1 VHYRIFVFICAEL
14 RAVRRYVVDAEL
26 ARRCKLSPEIIAA
39 VAKYFSELS
48 SSREASTLFFHICI
62 SSNYQMIAD
71 ALASLIG
78 SWVKCKCADSWLA
91 GIVASNIDQMGI
103 SSQQS
108 ICTYML
114 HLWNSRGTTK

>member
-14 RAVRRYVVDAEL
+14 RAVRRYVVDVEL

-39 VAKYFSELS
+39 VAKHFSELS
-48 SSREASTLFFHICI
+48 SSREASTLFFYICI

-71 ALASLIG
+71 ALASRIG
-78 SWVKCKCADSWLA
+78 SWVKWKCADSWLA
-91 GIVASNIDQMGI
+91 GIVVSNIDQMGI